1 MRRTHVVAALLVLAI
16 GLLAAGCLQGE
27 DQTATPDKVVGEVP
41 IAEPDTEALPALEL
55 TGDPVAGK
63 AVFTGASSCG
73 GCHTLA
79 DAGASGAVGPNLD
92 ETKPDSELIITRVTK
107 GQGGMPAFGEQ
118 LTPQQIADVSA
129 YITQSTGG

>member
-1 MRRTHVVAALLVLAI
+1 MRRTHVVALLLVLAI
-16 GLLAAGCLQGE
+16 GLLAGGCLQGE
-27 DQTATPDKVVGEVP
+27 DQAATADTVVGELP
-41 IAEPDTEALPALEL
+41 TTTPDTSDLPALEL
-55 TGDPVAGK
+55 TGDPEAGK

-92 ETKPDSELIITRVTK
+92 ESKPDNELIVTRVTK
-107 GQGGMPAFGEQ
+107 GQGGMPAFAEQ
-118 LTPQQIADVSA
+118 LTPQQIADVAA